1 MSPAV
6 FTKSYDAP
14 PLCERE
20 ILRYA
25 GCKCGDS
32 ALDAP
37 LHACIEEAKD
47 AFRYR
52 VCYTCLPVRA
62 ANGVCDFGVFSLKSE
77 QLAKNLAGCEG
88 VLLFAATVG
97 VGIDRLIAK
106 YGRVSPAKAL
116 LFQALGAERI
126 EALCD
131 VFCAD
136 AAKELNVGLRP
147 RFSPGYGDL
156 PLAAQRDIFDVL
168 GCAKRIGLSLNDSLL
183 MSPSKSVTAFAGL
196 SGGANETPTPAA
208 RCAACGKQNCA
219 YRGTL

>member
-6 FTKSYDAP
+6 FTKSYTAP

-25 GCKCGDS
+25 GCKGGDG
-32 ALDAP
+32 ALDAS
-37 LHACIEEAKD
+37 LRACIEEAKD
-47 AFRYR
+47 AFRYQ

-62 ANGVCDFGVFSLKSE
+62 EDGVCDFGVFSLKSE

-106 YGRVSPAKAL
+106 YGRVSPSKAL

-131 VFCAD
+131 VFCDD
-136 AAKELNVGLRP
+136 AAKELHTGLRP

-156 PLAAQRDIFDVL
+156 PLAAQKDIFAVL

-196 SGGANETPTPAA
+196 SGGANETPTPDA

>member
-1 MSPAV
+1 MTPAV
-6 FTKSYDAP
+6 FTKSYPAP

-25 GCKCGDS
+25 GCKGSDGT
-32 ALDAP
+32 LDAP

-52 VCYTCLPVRA
+52 VCYTRLPVRTTD
-62 ANGVCDFGVFSLKSE
+62 GVCDFGIFSLKSA
-77 QLAKNLAGCEG
+77 QLTKNLAGCDS

-106 YGRVSPAKAL
+106 YGRISPAKAL

-131 VFCAD
+131 TFCD
-136 AAKELNVGLRP
+136 DTAKELHIGLRP

-156 PLAAQRDIFDVL
+156 PLAAQSDIFDVL

-196 SGGANETPTPAA
+196 SDGANENPPPAA
-208 RCAACGKQNCA
+208 RCAVCGKENCA

>member
-1 MSPAV
+1 MSPTV

-25 GCKCGDS
+25 GCKGGDS
-32 ALDAP
+32 ALDEP
-37 LHACIEEAKD
+37 LRACIGEAKD

-62 ANGVCDFGVFSLKSE
+62 ADGVCDFGVFSLKSE

-131 VFCAD
+131 VFCDD
-136 AAKELNVGLRP
+136 AAKKLNVVLRP
-147 RFSPGYGDL
+147 RFSPG
-156 PLAAQRDIFDVL
+156 
-168 GCAKRIGLSLNDSLL
+168 
-183 MSPSKSVTAFAGL
+183 
-196 SGGANETPTPAA
+196 
-208 RCAACGKQNCA
+208 
-219 YRGTL
+219 